1 MQKNAFL
8 RIIGIL
14 LFFVLINM
22 GSWSGL
28 VSSMDSD
35 TVISEDPYMTTN
47 GYDVD
52 IRIGED
58 NTYQVTENLDVSF
71 LTPRYGIY
79 RYIPETGSVIESNE
93 DGKVE
98 TTLYYAN
105 VDLISSNQNVYEE
118 SESGNQVY
126 RFGDEDQTVTEA
138 QYQFT
143 YEYIPQ
149 TTNGFTNAYYNIY
162 SGKWQDSIPAGSTF
176 KIQFPKEFDHTL
188 LQFYYGEVGTNQDAA
203 PILDLVWDGN
213 TVTGT
218 IKEELGFGSALTFYA
233 PMEEGYFVGVHTT
246 RGAQI
251 ALIFI
256 SVISLAAVALLFF
269 LFGKDETIITSIQ
282 YQPPEDLDSAAVGYI
297 IDGTVDDRD
306 LISLIV
312 YWADK
317 GYLKIKDPQEEDL
330 VLVKMQE
337 IPEDTPSY
345 ARTIFHG
352 IFGSYS
358 EVGIGVKISDLKYK
372 FADTIAAGKTS
383 LRDKYKGIYTKA
395 SKAAQ
400 IISVLLAIVPF
411 GAFIIVTSVYSPS
424 NLFGMFSNLLFF
436 VLYLTGIIVLV
447 RTVDTWHV
455 KTGAGRTISTIT
467 GVGLSV
473 GAIAAMAVHYGIR
486 MGRGNAMNFMVP
498 MIVMAVVSVAMAFI
512 AAFMKKRT
520 HQCVEWMGRLLG
532 LREFIET
539 AELDRMKVI
548 AQDNPNLFYHI
559 LPYAYV
565 FGLSDVFMKKME
577 ALKLPNPDWYVTG
590 SATGN
595 VPTFFD
601 YYLMHRLFYVGLP
614 TATKNLNA
622 VKVEPASNGSRGGGF
637 GGGSFGGGGFGGG
650 FSGGGFGGG
659 GGGSW

>member
-8 RIIGIL
+8 KIIWIL
-14 LFFVLINM
+14 LFIVLINM
-22 GSWSGL
+22 GSLSGL
-28 VSSMDSD
+28 ASSMDSD

-47 GYDVD
+47 DYDVD
-52 IRIGED
+52 IQVRED

-71 LTPRYGIY
+71 LTPRHGIY

-93 DGKVE
+93 DGQVE
-98 TTLYYAN
+98 TTLYYADI
-105 VDLISSNQNVYEE
+105 DLISSNQNVYEE
-118 SESGNQVY
+118 TEGGNQVY
-126 RFGDEDQTVTEA
+126 RFGDEEQTVTEEK
-138 QYQFT
+138 YQFT
-143 YEYIPQ
+143 YEYIPR

-162 SGKWQDSIPAGSTF
+162 SGKWQDAIPAGSTF
-176 KIQFPKEFDHTL
+176 TIQFPKEFDHTL
-188 LQFYYGEVGTNQDAA
+188 LQFYYGAVGTNQDAA

-218 IKEELGFGSALTFYA
+218 IKEELAFGSALTFYA

-246 RGAQI
+246 RGVQMV
-251 ALIFI
+251 LILI
-256 SVISLAAVALLFF
+256 SVISLAVVMLLFF
-269 LFGKDETIITSIQ
+269 LFGKDETMITSIQ
-282 YQPPEDLDSAAVGYI
+282 YQPPADLDSAAVGYI
-297 IDGTVDDRD
+297 IDGIVDDKD

-330 VLVKMQE
+330 ALVKIRD
-337 IPEDTPSY
+337 IPEDAPAY

-352 IFGSYS
+352 IFGAYT
-358 EVGIGVKISDLKYK
+358 EVGIEVKISDLKYK

-395 SKAAQ
+395 SQAAQ
-400 IISVLLAIVPF
+400 IIGVILAIVPF
-411 GAFIIVTSVYSPS
+411 GAFIVVTSVYSPS
-424 NLFGMFSNLLFF
+424 NSFGMFSNLLFF
-436 VLYLTGIIVLV
+436 VINLAGIIVLAK
-447 RTVDTWHV
+447 TVDTWHV
-455 KTGAGRTISTIT
+455 KSGAGRTISTIT

-473 GAIAAMAVHYGIR
+473 GAIAAMVVHYGIR
-486 MGRGNAMNFMVP
+486 MAQGNAMNFMMP
-498 MIVMAVVSVAMAFI
+498 MIVMAVVSVAMMFM

-565 FGLSDVFMKKME
+565 FGLSDVFMKKMD

-590 SATGN
+590 STNGN
-595 VPTFFD
+595 MPTFFD

-622 VKVEPASNGSRGGGF
+622 VKVESASYGSRGGF